1 MIVVGLT
8 GSIAMGKSTV
18 SAMFAE
24 LGVPTFDADDAV
36 RDFYA
41 GEGAA
46 TIEAAF
52 PGVVV
57 SGKVDRERLGAQVLG
72 DAAALQRLEGLVH
85 PAVAEARRSRS
96 LRARRRLE
104 RRIVLV
110 DVPLLFETGGDAN
123 VDLVI
128 VVSAPESIQRD
139 RVLGRAGMTEAKLDA
154 ILSRQMSDAEKRR
167 RAHFVIDTRGRLEL
181 TRAVVAAIHPLDC
194 GYGGRPNTPC
204 VRSCWTPKRPD

>member
-57 SGKVDRERLGAQVLG
+57 SGQVDRERLGARVLG
-72 DAAALQRLEGLVH
+72 DAGALQRLEGLVH
-85 PAVAEARRSRS
+85 PAVAEARSRF
-96 LRARRRLE
+96 LEAR
-104 RRIVLV
+104 V
-110 DVPLLFETGGDAN
+110 GGWKA
-123 VDLVI
+123 
-128 VVSAPESIQRD
+128 D
-139 RVLGRAGMTEAKLDA
+139 RP
-154 ILSRQMSDAEKRR
+154 RR
-167 RAHFVIDTRGRLEL
+167 RAAIVRDRRGSECRSRHRGERPGIDP
-181 TRAVVAAIHPLDC
+181 A
-194 GYGGRPNTPC
+194 
-204 VRSCWTPKRPD
+204 